1 MIWDTPNGIS
11 NQEVQYQFPRG
22 IRVTIKREDKIHPF
36 VSGNKFRKLKYN
48 VAQAI
53 HLGKHTLLTFGGA
66 YSNHIA
72 AVAAVGRL
80 EGMKTIGIIRGE
92 ELQGQAL
99 NSQTLLRAQKD
110 GMKFRFV
117 SRELYRLKATSG
129 FLNELNTEFESAYII
144 PEGGTNEFAVQGCEE
159 ILDTE
164 DSVFTHI
171 ACSAGTGGTASGI
184 IRVSNDNQ
192 RVLVF
197 PAVKG
202 DFLLSDIATYTH
214 KTNWDLITAYHFGG
228 YAKVT
233 DELIT
238 FLNEFYVKTGIP
250 LDPVYTGKMVF
261 GIFDMISTLQIPDN
275 AHILAIHTGGLQG
288 IQGMNTYLQQKNRPL
303 INYE

>member
-1 MIWDTPNGIS
+1 MIWDTPKEIS

-22 IRVTIKREDKIHPF
+22 IRLTIKREDKIHPF

-261 GIFDMISTLQIPDN
+261 GIFDMISTLQNP
-275 AHILAIHTGGLQG
+275 
-288 IQGMNTYLQQKNRPL
+288 R
-303 INYE
+303 

>member
-1 MIWDTPNGIS
+1 MFQGINSENLSIMLRRQYIW
-11 NQEVQYQFPRG
+11 VM
-22 IRVTIKREDKIHPF
+22 
-36 VSGNKFRKLKYN
+36 
-48 VAQAI
+48 
-53 HLGKHTLLTFGGA
+53 HTLLTFGGA

>member
-1 MIWDTPNGIS
+1 
-11 NQEVQYQFPRG
+11 
-22 IRVTIKREDKIHPF
+22 
-36 VSGNKFRKLKYN
+36 
-48 VAQAI
+48 
-53 HLGKHTLLTFGGA
+53 
-66 YSNHIA
+66 
-72 AVAAVGRL
+72 
-80 EGMKTIGIIRGE
+80 MK
-92 ELQGQAL
+92 
-99 NSQTLLRAQKD
+99 
-110 GMKFRFV
+110 
-117 SRELYRLKATSG
+117 
-129 FLNELNTEFESAYII
+129 SAYII

>member
-1 MIWDTPNGIS
+1 M
-11 NQEVQYQFPRG
+11 
-22 IRVTIKREDKIHPF
+22 TIKREDKIHPF

>member
-1 MIWDTPNGIS
+1 MIWDTPKEIS

-22 IRVTIKREDKIHPF
+22 IRLTIKREDKIHPF

-275 AHILAIHTGGLQG
+275 ALSLIHI
-288 IQGMNTYLQQKNRPL
+288 
-303 INYE
+303 